1 VVVGI
6 NVSLFVSCANAGK
19 AFSASAC
26 LLAATQGAM
35 LLATQTGDGH
45 AQALPQ
51 QSVVE
56 LGLASCGVAVGSAA
70 MLALVSGWC
79 VGDSHN
85 TNTPK
90 RARVVKLGD
99 FWH

>member
-1 VVVGI
+1 
-6 NVSLFVSCANAGK
+6 
-19 AFSASAC
+19 
-26 LLAATQGAM
+26 M
-35 LLATQTGDGH
+35 LLATLTGDGH

-51 QSVVE
+51 ESVLE
-56 LGLASCGVAVGSAA
+56 LALASCGVAVGSAA
-70 MLALVSGWC
+70 MLGLVSGWC
-79 VGDSHN
+79 LGNSN